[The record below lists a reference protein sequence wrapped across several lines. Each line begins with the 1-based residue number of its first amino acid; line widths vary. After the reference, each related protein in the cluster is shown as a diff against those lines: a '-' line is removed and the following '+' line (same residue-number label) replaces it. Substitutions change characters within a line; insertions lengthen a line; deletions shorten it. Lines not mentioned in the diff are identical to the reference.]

1 MSLFKYIRHRYTKY
15 RRAAFFGS
23 SVPSSSGEAL
33 CVCSWESGGF
43 QLFKCGYPYLC
54 KTIQLQKAASCQDF
68 FPLYYTFFFLSCF
81 VVFLFFF
88 QTFASFFIFFFSYST
103 VRTRLFAYFFCIG
116 CSEVKPTVRKNREGT
131 ERIPSIHTGS
141 IYIYCR
147 LYLYI

>member
-68 FPLYYTFFFLSCF
+68 FPLYYTFFFS
-81 VVFLFFF
+81 FLFCCL
-88 QTFASFFIFFFSYST
+88 FILLPDFCLILYFLLLLQHCSYKT
-103 VRTRLFAYFFCIG
+103 IRLLLLHRMQRSKADCKKEQRRNRAY
-116 CSEVKPTVRKNREGT
+116 PQH
-131 ERIPSIHTGS
+131 PHWIH
-141 IYIYCR
+141 
-147 LYLYI
+147 LYLL